1 MRHYELVAILSPMLN
16 QDEATSTWAD
26 IKSFIGD
33 RDGEITAEQ
42 IWGTRRLAYPIRKGS
57 FNFLEGAY
65 YLSSF
70 AVENAFNKELETY
83 LRLDERV
90 LRSLVI
96 RCDGPLEDRP
106 APGQLTAPS
115 RYIPPGRGRR
125 PDGGGPIPEVP
136 GGSPDRRP
144 EPAFAPPVA
153 ASPAVA
159 EPAADPDAPAG
170 PSAEPASA
178 PPVAASPLVA
188 PEGMAPLSAEPAS
201 APPVAASPLVA
212 PEGMAPLS
220 AEPASAPPVAAS
232 PLVAP
237 EGMAPLSAEPTAD
250 AGAEPPA
257 APDAPAPPSADAGA
271 EPTTAVTPEPAPV
284 VDTDPAPAPQ
294 PEAVVETPPDAV
306 DNAAEPPSSEP
317 AAESDTDAQA

>member
-125 PDGGGPIPEVP
+125 PDGGGPIPEAP

-159 EPAADPDAPAG
+159 EPAAAPDG
-170 PSAEPASA
+170 S
-178 PPVAASPLVA
+178 
-188 PEGMAPLSAEPAS
+188 APLSAEPAS

-257 APDAPAPPSADAGA
+257 APPVATEPPAAPDAPAPPSAEPPADAGA

-284 VDTDPAPAPQ
+284 VDTEPAPAPQ

-306 DNAAEPPSSEP
+306 VDAAEPPSSEP